1 MRTTPIVLPDPKER
15 PTLTV
20 DAAANILGVDRKT
33 VYAAINSGELPCLR
47 VGRRILIPTAWLAA
61 RISPEHEP
69 LTAIRSP
76 RSQHPALGELP
87 PSHEETT
94 R

>member
-20 DAAANILGVDRKT
+20 DAAADILGVDRKT

-61 RISPEHEP
+61 RIRPEHEP
-69 LTAIRSP
+69 LTGIRSP
-76 RSQHPALGELP
+76 RSQHPAQGELP
-87 PSHEETT
+87 LS
-94 R
+94 